1 MLEFWFCAI
10 ALIITLANVI
20 NMRVVGLKGVTTISE
35 SVDVLIPMRD
45 EEDNV
50 EGSLKSTLNS
60 ELLEASS
67 VYALD
72 DNSTDQTG
80 KLISEF
86 KVNKLIGSELP
97 AGWLGKVWACHN
109 LSKAGSGKYLVFLDA
124 DVRLHP
130 YAIASAITRMN
141 KFGWDFISPYPRQ
154 IAGSFLEKLIQPLL
168 QWSWLASV
176 PLRLAEKFP
185 NRSMTIANGQF
196 FVVKRSAYEEAGG
209 HAAIPGEVLDD
220 LELARL
226 LISKGFKGGVADGS
240 AVASCRMYKT
250 NSQLI
255 DGYTKSLWKA
265 FGGQLGT
272 VVTIILLFFTGISPY
287 LGIGAP
293 ATFIFLSRFLAA
305 IKTRSNPAYAFL
317 HPISITILLYL
328 IVLSSIRK
336 SRGTLIWRGRIV
348 S

>member
-1 MLEFWFCAI
+1 MIEFWLCAF

-20 NMRVVGLKGVTTISE
+20 NMRVVGLKGATRVGET
-35 SVDVLIPMRD
+35 VDVLIPMRN
-45 EEDNV
+45 EEENV
-50 EGSLKSTLNS
+50 EGCLKSVLNS
-60 ELLEASS
+60 ELLEVSK
-67 VYALD
+67 VFVLD
-72 DNSTDQTG
+72 DGSSDSTAE
-80 KLISEF
+80 LIGQF
-86 KVNKLIGSELP
+86 KVDKLIGTQPPS
-97 AGWLGKVWACHN
+97 GWLGKVWACHN
-109 LSKAGSGKYLVFLDA
+109 LAQAGSGRYLVFMDA

-130 YAIASAITRMN
+130 YAIASAITKMN
-141 KFGWDFISPYPRQ
+141 KFDWDFISPYPRQ
-154 IAGSFLEKLIQPLL
+154 ISGSFLERLIQPLL

-176 PLRLAEKFP
+176 PLRIAEKFP

-196 FVVKRSAYEEAGG
+196 FIVKRSAYNTSGG
-209 HAAIPGEVLDD
+209 HASIPNEVLDD

-240 AVASCRMYKT
+240 AVASCRMYKN

-265 FGGQLGT
+265 FGGQFGT
-272 VVTIILLFFTGISPY
+272 LIAIFLLYFTGISPY

-293 ATFIFLSRFLAA
+293 ASFIFLSRVLAA

-317 HPISITILLYL
+317 HPISILVLLYL

-336 SRGTLIWRGRIV
+336 SRGTLQWRGRAI

>member
-1 MLEFWFCAI
+1 MIEFWLCAF

-20 NMRVVGLKGVTTISE
+20 NMRVVGLKGATSVGET
-35 SVDVLIPMRD
+35 VDVLIPMRN
-45 EEDNV
+45 EEENV
-50 EGSLKSTLNS
+50 EGCLKSVLNS
-60 ELLEASS
+60 ELLDVSK
-67 VYALD
+67 VFVLD
-72 DNSTDQTG
+72 DGSNDSTAE
-80 KLISEF
+80 LIGQF
-86 KVNKLIGSELP
+86 KVDKLIGTQP
-97 AGWLGKVWACHN
+97 PTGWLGKVWACHN
-109 LSKAGSGKYLVFLDA
+109 LAQVGKGKYLVFIDA

-130 YAIASAITRMN
+130 YAIASAITKMN

-154 IAGSFLEKLIQPLL
+154 ISGSFLEKLIQPLL

-176 PLRLAEKFP
+176 PLRIAEKFP

-196 FVVKRSAYEEAGG
+196 FIVKRSAYNTSGG
-209 HAAIPGEVLDD
+209 HASIPNEVLDD

-240 AVASCRMYKT
+240 AVASCRMYKN

-265 FGGQLGT
+265 FGGQFGT
-272 VVTIILLFFTGISPY
+272 LIAIFLLYFTGISPY

-293 ATFIFLSRFLAA
+293 ASFIFLSRVLAA
-305 IKTRSNPAYAFL
+305 LKTRSNPAYAFL
-317 HPISITILLYL
+317 HPISILVLLYL

-336 SRGTLIWRGRIV
+336 SRGTLQWRGRAI
-348 S
+348 

>member
-1 MLEFWFCAI
+1 MLEFWLCAI
-10 ALIITLANVI
+10 ALIITVVNVI
-20 NMRVVGLKGVTTISE
+20 NMRVVGLKGATTVSE
-35 SVDVLIPMRD
+35 TIDVLIPMRD
-45 EEDNV
+45 EEENV
-50 EGSLKSTLNS
+50 EGCLKSVLNS
-60 ELLEASS
+60 ELLEASK
-67 VYALD
+67 VYVLD
-72 DNSTDQTG
+72 DGSSDSTGQ
-80 KLISEF
+80 LISEF
-86 KVNKLIGSELP
+86 KVNKLTGTPLP
-97 AGWLGKVWACHN
+97 SDWLGKVWACHN
-109 LSKAGSGKYLVFLDA
+109 LAQSGSGKYLVFMDA

-130 YAIASAITRMN
+130 YAIASSITRMN

-196 FVVKRSAYEEAGG
+196 FIVKRSAYEKSGG
-209 HAAIPGEVLDD
+209 HAEISGEVLDD

-226 LISKGFKGGVADGS
+226 LVSHGFKGGVADGS
-240 AVASCRMYKT
+240 AVASCRMYKS
-250 NSQLI
+250 NAQLI

-272 VVTIILLFFTGISPY
+272 VVAILLLFFTGISPY

-293 ATFIFLSRFLAA
+293 ASFIFLSRVLAA

-317 HPISITILLYL
+317 HPISIVLLLYL
-328 IVLSSIRK
+328 ITLSSIRK
-336 SRGTLIWRGRIV
+336 SRGTLTWRGREL

>member
-1 MLEFWFCAI
+1 MLEFWLCAI
-10 ALIITLANVI
+10 ALIITVVNVI
-20 NMRVVGLKGVTTISE
+20 NMRVVGLKGATTVGETI
-35 SVDVLIPMRD
+35 DVLIPMRD
-45 EEDNV
+45 EEENV
-50 EGSLKSTLNS
+50 EGCLKSVLNS
-60 ELLEASS
+60 ELLEASN
-67 VYALD
+67 VYVLD
-72 DNSTDQTG
+72 DGSSDSTGQ
-80 KLISEF
+80 LISEF
-86 KVNKLIGSELP
+86 KVNKLTGTPLP
-97 AGWLGKVWACHN
+97 SGWLGKVWACHN
-109 LSKAGSGKYLVFLDA
+109 LAQSCSGKYLVFMDA

-130 YAIASAITRMN
+130 YAIASSITRMN

-196 FVVKRSAYEEAGG
+196 FVVKRSAYEKSGG
-209 HAAIPGEVLDD
+209 HAKIAGEVLDD

-226 LISKGFKGGVADGS
+226 LVSHGFKGGVADGS
-240 AVASCRMYKT
+240 AVASCRMYKS
-250 NSQLI
+250 NAQLI

-265 FGGQLGT
+265 FGGQFGT
-272 VVTIILLFFTGISPY
+272 VVAILLLFFTGISPY

-293 ATFIFLSRFLAA
+293 ASFIFLSRVLAA

-317 HPISITILLYL
+317 HPISIVLLIYL
-328 IVLSSIRK
+328 ITLSSIRK
-336 SRGTLIWRGRIV
+336 SRGTLTWRGREL

>member
-1 MLEFWFCAI
+1 
-10 ALIITLANVI
+10 
-20 NMRVVGLKGVTTISE
+20 
-35 SVDVLIPMRD
+35 MRD
-45 EEDNV
+45 EEENV

-67 VYALD
+67 VYVLD
-72 DNSTDQTG
+72 DGSTDQTG

-86 KVNKLIGSELP
+86 KVNKLTGTQLP

-196 FVVKRSAYEEAGG
+196 FIVKRSAYEEAGG

-265 FGGQLGT
+265 FGGQFGT
-272 VVTIILLFFTGISPY
+272 IVAIILLFFTGISPY

-317 HPISITILLYL
+317 HPISIVILLYL
-328 IVLSSIRK
+328 ITLSSIRK
-336 SRGTLIWRGRIV
+336 SRGTLIWRGRTV

>member
-1 MLEFWFCAI
+1 MIEFWLCAI
-10 ALIITLANVI
+10 ALIITVANVI
-20 NMRVVGLKGVTTISE
+20 NMRVVGIKGATSVGET
-35 SVDVLIPMRD
+35 VDVLIPMRN
-45 EEDNV
+45 EEENV
-50 EGSLKSTLNS
+50 EGCLKSVLNS
-60 ELLEASS
+60 ELLDVSK
-67 VYALD
+67 VFVLD
-72 DNSTDQTG
+72 DGSSDSTAE
-80 KLISEF
+80 LIGQF
-86 KVNKLIGSELP
+86 KVDKLSGTQP
-97 AGWLGKVWACHN
+97 PTGWLGKVWACHN
-109 LSKAGSGKYLVFLDA
+109 LAQVGSGKYLVFVDA

-130 YAIASAITRMN
+130 YAIASSITKMN

-154 IAGSFLEKLIQPLL
+154 ISGSFLEKLIQPLL

-176 PLRLAEKFP
+176 PLRVAEKFP

-196 FVVKRSAYEEAGG
+196 FIVKRSAYNASGG
-209 HAAIPGEVLDD
+209 HAAIPDEVLDD

-240 AVASCRMYKT
+240 AVASCRMYKS

-265 FGGQLGT
+265 FGGQFGT
-272 VVTIILLFFTGISPY
+272 LLAIFLLYFTGISPY

-293 ATFIFLSRFLAA
+293 ATFIFLSRVLAA

-317 HPISITILLYL
+317 HPISILILLYL

-336 SRGTLIWRGRIV
+336 SRGTLQWRGRAI
-348 S
+348 

>member
-10 ALIITLANVI
+10 ALIITVVNVI
-20 NMRVVGLKGVTTISE
+20 NMRVVGLKGVTTIGE

-67 VYALD
+67 VYVLD
-72 DNSTDQTG
+72 DGSTDQTG

-86 KVNKLIGSELP
+86 KVNKLTGTQLP

-196 FVVKRSAYEEAGG
+196 FIVKRSAYEEAGG

-265 FGGQLGT
+265 FGGQFGT
-272 VVTIILLFFTGISPY
+272 IVAIILLFFTGISPY

-317 HPISITILLYL
+317 HPISIVILLYL
-328 IVLSSIRK
+328 IVLSSVRK
-336 SRGTLIWRGRIV
+336 SRGTLIWRGRTV

>member
-10 ALIITLANVI
+10 ALIITVANVI
-20 NMRVVGLKGVTTISE
+20 NMRVVGLKGVATIGE

-50 EGSLKSTLNS
+50 EGCLKSVLNS
-60 ELLEASS
+60 ELLEASK
-67 VYALD
+67 VYVLD
-72 DNSTDQTG
+72 DGSSDTTG
-80 KLISEF
+80 QLISEF
-86 KVNKLIGSELP
+86 KVNKLSGTSLP
-97 AGWLGKVWACHN
+97 SGWLGKVWACHN
-109 LSKAGSGKYLVFLDA
+109 LAQSGSGKYLVFMDA

-196 FVVKRSAYEEAGG
+196 FIVKRSAYEEAGG

-265 FGGQLGT
+265 FGGQFGT
-272 VVTIILLFFTGISPY
+272 IVAIILLFFTGISPY

-317 HPISITILLYL
+317 HPISIVILLYL
-328 IVLSSIRK
+328 IVLSSVRK
-336 SRGTLIWRGRIV
+336 SRGTLIWRGRTV

>member
-20 NMRVVGLKGVTTISE
+20 NMRVVGLKGVTTIGE

-60 ELLEASS
+60 ELLEASQ
-67 VYALD
+67 VYVLD
-72 DNSTDQTG
+72 DGSTDQTG

-86 KVNKLIGSELP
+86 KVNKLTGTELP

-196 FVVKRSAYEEAGG
+196 FIVKRSAYEEAGG

-265 FGGQLGT
+265 FGGQFGT
-272 VVTIILLFFTGISPY
+272 VVAIILLFFTGISPY

-317 HPISITILLYL
+317 HPISIVILLYL
-328 IVLSSIRK
+328 ITLSSIRK
-336 SRGTLIWRGRIV
+336 SRGTLIWRGRTV

>member
-10 ALIITLANVI
+10 ALIITVVNVI
-20 NMRVVGLKGVTTISE
+20 NMRVVGLKGVTTVGE

-45 EEDNV
+45 EEENV

-67 VYALD
+67 IYVLD
-72 DNSTDQTG
+72 DGSTDQTG

-86 KVNKLIGSELP
+86 KVNKLTGTELP

-196 FVVKRSAYEEAGG
+196 FIVKRSAYEEAGG

-265 FGGQLGT
+265 FGGQFGT
-272 VVTIILLFFTGISPY
+272 IVAIILLFFTGISPY

-317 HPISITILLYL
+317 HPISIVILLYL
-328 IVLSSIRK
+328 ITLSSIRK
-336 SRGTLIWRGRIV
+336 SRGTLIWRGRTV

>member
-10 ALIITLANVI
+10 ALIITVVNVI
-20 NMRVVGLKGVTTISE
+20 NMRVVGLKGVTTIGE

-86 KVNKLIGSELP
+86 KVNKLTGTQLP

-196 FVVKRSAYEEAGG
+196 FIVKRSAYEEAGG

-265 FGGQLGT
+265 FGGQFGT
-272 VVTIILLFFTGISPY
+272 IVAIILLFFTGISPY

-317 HPISITILLYL
+317 HPISIVILLYL
-328 IVLSSIRK
+328 IVLSSVRK
-336 SRGTLIWRGRIV
+336 SRGTLIWRGRTV

>member
-10 ALIITLANVI
+10 ALIITVVNVI
-20 NMRVVGLKGVTTISE
+20 SMRVVGLKGVTTIGE

-67 VYALD
+67 VYVLD
-72 DNSTDQTG
+72 DGSTDQTG

-86 KVNKLIGSELP
+86 KVNKLTGTELP

-196 FVVKRSAYEEAGG
+196 FIVKRNAYEEAGG

-265 FGGQLGT
+265 FGGQFGT
-272 VVTIILLFFTGISPY
+272 VVAIILLFFTGISPY

-317 HPISITILLYL
+317 HPISIGILLFL
-328 IVLSSIRK
+328 ITLSSIRK
-336 SRGTLIWRGRIV
+336 SRGTLIWRGRTV

>member
-1 MLEFWFCAI
+1 MLEFWLCAI

-20 NMRVVGLKGVTTISE
+20 NMRVVGVKGATTISE

-50 EGSLKSTLNS
+50 EGSLKSALNS
-60 ELLEASS
+60 ELLEASN
-67 VYALD
+67 VYVLD
-72 DNSTDQTG
+72 DGSTDQTG
-80 KLISEF
+80 ELISEF
-86 KVNKLIGSELP
+86 KVKKLTGTELP

-109 LSKAGSGKYLVFLDA
+109 LSHAGTGKYLVFLDA

-154 IAGSFLEKLIQPLL
+154 IAGSFLERLIQPLL

-196 FVVKRSAYEEAGG
+196 FVVKRNAYEESGG

-226 LISKGFKGGVADGS
+226 LVSEGFKGGVADGS
-240 AVASCRMYKT
+240 AVASCRMYKS

-265 FGGQLGT
+265 FGGRTGT
-272 VVTIILLFFTGISPY
+272 AVAILLLFFTGISPY

-293 ATFIFLSRFLAA
+293 ASFIFLSRVLAA

-317 HPISITILLYL
+317 HPISILILLYL
-328 IVLSSIRK
+328 ITLSSARK
-336 SRGTLIWRGRIV
+336 SRGTLIWRGRTI

>member
-10 ALIITLANVI
+10 ALIITVVNVI
-20 NMRVVGLKGVTTISE
+20 NMRVVGLKGVTTIGE

-67 VYALD
+67 VYVLD
-72 DNSTDQTG
+72 DGSTDQTG

-86 KVNKLIGSELP
+86 KVNKLTGTELP

-141 KFGWDFISPYPRQ
+141 KFGWDFISPYPKQ

-196 FVVKRSAYEEAGG
+196 FIVKRSAYEEAGG

-250 NSQLI
+250 NSQLV

-265 FGGQLGT
+265 FGGQFGT
-272 VVTIILLFFTGISPY
+272 VVAIILLFFTGISPY

-317 HPISITILLYL
+317 HPISIVILLYL
-328 IVLSSIRK
+328 ITLSSIRK
-336 SRGTLIWRGRIV
+336 SRGTLIWRGRTV

>member
-1 MLEFWFCAI
+1 
-10 ALIITLANVI
+10 
-20 NMRVVGLKGVTTISE
+20 MR
-35 SVDVLIPMRD
+35 
-45 EEDNV
+45 
-50 EGSLKSTLNS
+50 
-60 ELLEASS
+60 
-67 VYALD
+67 
-72 DNSTDQTG
+72 
-80 KLISEF
+80 
-86 KVNKLIGSELP
+86 NKLIYAINNSP
-97 AGWLGKVWACHN
+97 N
-109 LSKAGSGKYLVFLDA
+109 MDA

-130 YAIASAITRMN
+130 YAIASAITKMN
-141 KFGWDFISPYPRQ
+141 KFGWDFISPYPKQ

-176 PLRLAEKFP
+176 PLRIAEKFP

-196 FVVKRSAYEEAGG
+196 FIVKRSAYEKSGG

-226 LISKGFKGGVADGS
+226 LISHGFKGGVAEAS
-240 AVASCRMYKT
+240 SVASCRMYKS

-265 FGGQLGT
+265 FGGQFGT
-272 VVTIILLFFTGISPY
+272 LIAIFLLYFTGVSPY

-293 ATFIFLSRFLAA
+293 ASFIFLSRVLAA

-317 HPISITILLYL
+317 HPIAILILLYL

-336 SRGTLIWRGRIV
+336 SRGTLQWRGRAI
-348 S
+348 

>member
-1 MLEFWFCAI
+1 MIEFWLCAI
-10 ALIITLANVI
+10 ALIITVANVVS
-20 NMRVVGLKGVTTISE
+20 MRVVGLRGAANVSDSI
-35 SVDVLIPMRD
+35 DVLIPMRN
-45 EEDNV
+45 EEENV
-50 EGSLKSTLNS
+50 EGCLKSVLNS
-60 ELLEASS
+60 ELLENSK
-67 VYALD
+67 VFVLD
-72 DNSTDQTG
+72 DGSTDQTG
-80 KLISEF
+80 QLISEF
-86 KVNKLIGSELP
+86 KVNKLIGTQPP
-97 AGWLGKVWACHN
+97 AGWLGKLWACHN
-109 LSKAGSGKYLVFLDA
+109 LSQSGSGKYLVFIDA

-130 YAIASAITRMN
+130 YAIASAITKMN
-141 KFGWDFISPYPRQ
+141 SFGWDFISPYPRQ

-196 FVVKRSAYEEAGG
+196 FIVNRAAYEKSGG

-226 LISKGFKGGVADGS
+226 LVSQGFKGGVADGS
-240 AVASCRMYKT
+240 SVASCRMYKK

-272 VVTIILLFFTGISPY
+272 IVAILLLFFTGISPY

-293 ATFIFLSRFLAA
+293 ASFIFLSRVLSA
-305 IKTRSNPAYAFL
+305 IKTRSNPAYALL
-317 HPISITILLYL
+317 HPISIVILLYL
-328 IVLSSIRK
+328 IVLSSMRK
-336 SRGTLIWRGRIV
+336 SRGTLTWRGRGLA
-348 S
+348 

>member
-10 ALIITLANVI
+10 ALIITVVNVI
-20 NMRVVGLKGVTTISE
+20 NMRVVGLKGVTTVGE

-67 VYALD
+67 VYVLD
-72 DNSTDQTG
+72 DGSTDQTG

-86 KVNKLIGSELP
+86 KVNKLTGTELP

-196 FVVKRSAYEEAGG
+196 FIVKRSAYEEAGG

-265 FGGQLGT
+265 FGGQFGT
-272 VVTIILLFFTGISPY
+272 IVAIILLFFTGISPY

-317 HPISITILLYL
+317 HPISIVILLYL
-328 IVLSSIRK
+328 ITLSSIRK
-336 SRGTLIWRGRIV
+336 SRGTLIWRGRTV

>member
-1 MLEFWFCAI
+1 MLEFWLCAI

-20 NMRVVGLKGVTTISE
+20 NMRVVGLKGAATISE
-35 SVDVLIPMRD
+35 SIDILIPMRD

-50 EGSLKSTLNS
+50 EGSLKSALNS
-60 ELLEASS
+60 ELLESSS

-72 DNSTDQTG
+72 DDSTDQTG
-80 KLISEF
+80 ELISEF
-86 KVNKLIGSELP
+86 KVNKLTGTQLP
-97 AGWLGKVWACHN
+97 SGWLGKIWACHN
-109 LSKAGSGKYLVFLDA
+109 LSKAGSGNYLVFLDA

-130 YAIASAITRMN
+130 YAIASAITKMN

-168 QWSWLASV
+168 QWYWLASV
-176 PLRLAEKFP
+176 PLRLADKFP

-209 HAAIPGEVLDD
+209 HSAIPGEVLDD

-226 LISKGFKGGVADGS
+226 LVSKGFKGGVADGS

-272 VVTIILLFFTGISPY
+272 VVAIILLFFTGISPY

-317 HPISITILLYL
+317 HPISIVILLYL
-328 IVLSSIRK
+328 IVLSSMRK
-336 SRGTLIWRGRIV
+336 SRGTLIWRGRTI

>member
-1 MLEFWFCAI
+1 
-10 ALIITLANVI
+10 
-20 NMRVVGLKGVTTISE
+20 
-35 SVDVLIPMRD
+35 
-45 EEDNV
+45 
-50 EGSLKSTLNS
+50 
-60 ELLEASS
+60 
-67 VYALD
+67 
-72 DNSTDQTG
+72 
-80 KLISEF
+80 
-86 KVNKLIGSELP
+86 
-97 AGWLGKVWACHN
+97 
-109 LSKAGSGKYLVFLDA
+109 
-124 DVRLHP
+124 
-130 YAIASAITRMN
+130 MN

-154 IAGSFLEKLIQPLL
+154 ISGSFLEKLIQPLL

-176 PLRLAEKFP
+176 PLRIAEKFP

-196 FVVKRSAYEEAGG
+196 FIVKRSAYNTSGG
-209 HAAIPGEVLDD
+209 HASIPNEVLDD

-240 AVASCRMYKT
+240 SVASCRMYKN

-265 FGGQLGT
+265 FGGQFGT
-272 VVTIILLFFTGISPY
+272 LVAIFLLYFTGISPY

-293 ATFIFLSRFLAA
+293 ASFIFLSRVLAA

-317 HPISITILLYL
+317 HPISILVLLYL

-336 SRGTLIWRGRIV
+336 SRGTLQWRGRAI